1 MNAMVLTNLRRL
13 EMRELPAP
21 DTVLTGQVRLRV
33 KSVGICGSDVHY
45 YANGRIGSVPVE
57 YPHIMGHEFSGVVE
71 EMGAG
76 VDTVAI
82 GDLVAVDP
90 AMSCGE
96 CAQCLA
102 GRPNTCVR
110 ICFLSCPGEADG
122 CLAEYV
128 VIPAANCFRT
138 ELSEDEAAL
147 AEPLSI
153 GVYAAQRV
161 AQQLPTAT
169 IAIQGA
175 GPIGLG
181 VLAATQSLGATR
193 RYVSDPLAYR
203 REAAGRLEAEWTGAP
218 EALDALVGKEMEGL
232 FDIVVEC
239 CGQQEAIDQALRILK
254 PGGCLLIV
262 GIPGGRRTSFDAD
275 LLRRKEITIRN
286 VRRQINCMEPALE
299 LIANGTSAY
308 TSLITHHYA
317 FDETPDAFETVARY
331 RDGVIKAMVEIG

>member
-1 MNAMVLTNLRRL
+1 MNAMVLTNVRRL
-13 EMRELPAP
+13 EMRELPEP
-21 DTVLTGQVRLRV
+21 DAVQAGELRLKV

-45 YANGRIGSVPVE
+45 YSNGRIGSVPVE

-71 EMGAG
+71 EAG
-76 VDTVAI
+76 SDVAGFEI
-82 GDLVAVDP
+82 GELVAVDP
-90 AMSCGE
+90 AISCGE

-102 GRPNTCVR
+102 GRPNTCAT

-122 CLAEYV
+122 CLAETV
-128 VIPAANCFRT
+128 VVPAANCFRT
-138 ELSEDEAAL
+138 ALSPEEAAL

-161 AQQLPTAT
+161 AQQLPSAN

-181 VLAATQSLGATR
+181 VLAASRSLGATR

-218 EALDALVGKEMEGL
+218 EALDALVDNDMQGL
-232 FDIVVEC
+232 FDIVIEC
-239 CGQQEAIDQALRILK
+239 CGQQDALDQAMRILK

-262 GIPGGRRTSFDAD
+262 GIPEGQRTSFSTD
-275 LLRRKEITIRN
+275 LMRRKEITIRN
-286 VRRQINCMEPALE
+286 VRRQIDCMQPALE
-299 LIANGTSAY
+299 LLANGSSAY
-308 TSLITHHYA
+308 SSLVTHRYA
-317 FDETPDAFETVARY
+317 FDETPAAFETVAQY
-331 RDGVIKAMVEIG
+331 RDGVIKAMVEIA